1 MSDGTRMTVARGFT
15 VIVASGIAFAIAG
28 GLIGSTL
35 GRSMPGY
42 YRAVFPGGER
52 PDFDPVQVGIGLGI
66 TQGLVAG
73 LVVGSVVVLAVALA
87 GRRMTA
93 DANAAVQMQPES
105 PGHGS
110 RP

>member
-1 MSDGTRMTVARGFT
+1 MTVVRGFAI
-15 VIVASGIAFAIAG
+15 IVASGMAFAVAG

-35 GRSMPGY
+35 ARSMPGY

-52 PDFDPVQVGIGLGI
+52 PDFDPVQVGIGLGT

-87 GRRMTA
+87 GWRKTA
-93 DANAAVQMQPES
+93 AADP
-105 PGHGS
+105 PGVL
-110 RP
+110 R